1 MRQLEQERRRAKKA
15 AQGEDLFVDKPL
27 IDIIFRPRR
36 RRESKAEQK
45 TREKR
50 KRIVELQYLHGEK
63 PEVIARRLDVGL
75 RFVYNTTLF
84 LRNKLQLK
92 KGIPPDPAC
101 LPA

>member
-1 MRQLEQERRRAKKA
+1 MRQLEQQRRRAKKA
-15 AQGEDLFVDKPL
+15 ALGEELFVDKPL

-92 KGIPPDPAC
+92 KGMPPDPAG
-101 LPA
+101 LPH

>member
-1 MRQLEQERRRAKKA
+1 MAGSSGGASADGRKRARI
-15 AQGEDLFVDKPL
+15 EIIPL

-63 PEVIARRLDVGL
+63 PEVIARCLDVGL

-92 KGIPPDPAC
+92 KGMPSDPAC
-101 LPA
+101 LPP